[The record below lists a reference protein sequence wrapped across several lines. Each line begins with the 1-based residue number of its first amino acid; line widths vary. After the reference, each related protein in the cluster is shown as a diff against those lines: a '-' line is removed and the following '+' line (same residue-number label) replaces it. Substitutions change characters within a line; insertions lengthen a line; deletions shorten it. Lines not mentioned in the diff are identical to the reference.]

1 MKKFLLAAMLL
12 GSTAV
17 FGQVLG
23 LSGFQV
29 FDDGSFKMTV
39 DSEKEAV
46 AKYQAV
52 IDANGFDTT
61 SINVAWGNN
70 PIVFDSFKSE
80 IKGMVNVGIVV
91 KYQGKYD
98 ILFATIPNKDTK
110 FFDVID
116 NDGVSV
122 ELIYER

>member
-12 GSTAV
+12 GSTVV

-29 FDDGSFKMTV
+29 FDDASYKLTV
-39 DSEKEAV
+39 DTEKEAV

-52 IDANGFDTT
+52 IDANGYDTT
-61 SINVAWGNN
+61 SIKVDWGNN

-80 IKGMVNVGIVV
+80 IKGMVNIGLVV
-91 KYQGKYD
+91 KYEGKYD
-98 ILFATIPNKDTK
+98 ILFATVTNKTTK

-116 NDGVSV
+116 KDGVSV

>member
-29 FDDGSFKMTV
+29 FDDASYKLTV
-39 DSEKEAV
+39 DTEKEAV
-46 AKYQAV
+46 AKYQAI
-52 IDANGFDTT
+52 IDANGYDTT
-61 SINVAWGNN
+61 SIKVDWGNN
-70 PIVFDSFKSE
+70 PIVFDSFRSNF
-80 IKGMVNVGIVV
+80 KGMVNIGIVV
-91 KYQGKYD
+91 KHEGKYD
-98 ILFATIPNKDTK
+98 ILFATVQNKTTK